1 MGSDV
6 FFHGLAEGES
16 SEIKISEGNSF
27 LINLISISKPD
38 INGYRTVAFEING
51 NRKEVKIK
59 DKTKTSNTASDDML
73 FATPDN
79 PYEIGASIPGNIYK
93 ILVAEGEAVKE
104 NQNLMIIEAM
114 KMETTITAKMN
125 GVIGKILVK
134 EETQV
139 KSGQLLME
147 FKK

>member
-6 FFHGLAEGES
+6 FFHGLAEGEI
-16 SEIKISEGNSF
+16 SEIKISEGNS
-27 LINLISISKPD
+27 LLVNLIGMSKPD

-51 NRKEVKIK
+51 NRKEIKVK
-59 DKTKTSNTASDDML
+59 DKTKSANIVEDGMK

-79 PYEIGASIPGNIYK
+79 PYEIGASIPGNVYK
-93 ILVAEGEAVKE
+93 ILVNEGDSVKE

-114 KMETTITAKMN
+114 KMETTITAKMD
-125 GVIGKILVK
+125 GVIGKIFVK
-134 EETQV
+134 EATQV